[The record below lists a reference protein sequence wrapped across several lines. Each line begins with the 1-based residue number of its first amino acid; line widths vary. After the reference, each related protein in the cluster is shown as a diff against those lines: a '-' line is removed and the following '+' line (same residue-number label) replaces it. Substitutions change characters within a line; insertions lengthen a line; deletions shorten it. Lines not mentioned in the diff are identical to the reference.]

1 MMARALLP
9 LPLAVLLAALL
20 IFSARALGGGL
31 PRTQLTFTANVTARP
46 QIVLMDV
53 QRALV
58 TPLTRPAN
66 VVWGYD
72 WSSDGRWLAYASP
85 DPVDGVAIV
94 VLDMESGQ
102 RQRVSPPGAQYLSP
116 RWVAD
121 GRIEFQQMP
130 SRMGAGDAVLPWFS
144 VRPDGTDFRALDR
157 QRGLISSGARAAA
170 ADTIALPPPPGTE
183 DVVLAR
189 YDGDARRWRL
199 VLHPRGEAAQ
209 ERALADMG
217 QVDYVSAA
225 WSPDGAQVAFIG
237 RFSRVTDV
245 YLADVRGAAGAARL
259 TDTLAIE
266 QGVLWRPTGE

>member
-31 PRTQLTFTANVTARP
+31 PRAQLTYTANVTARP

-53 QRALV
+53 QRGLV

-94 VLDMESGQ
+94 VLDMENGQ

-170 ADTIALPPPPGTE
+170 AETVVLPPPVAGD
-183 DVVLAR
+183 DVVLAQ
-189 YDGDARRWRL
+189 YDAEARRWRL
-199 VLHPRGEAAQ
+199 MLHPHGEAGQA
-209 ERALADMG
+209 RVLADMG
-217 QVDYVSAA
+217 EVDYVSAA
-225 WSPDGAQVAFIG
+225 WSPDGAHVAFIG

-245 YLADVRGAAGAARL
+245 YLADVRGETAARL
-259 TDTLAIE
+259 TDTPAIE
-266 QGVLWRPTGE
+266 QGVLWRPAGQ